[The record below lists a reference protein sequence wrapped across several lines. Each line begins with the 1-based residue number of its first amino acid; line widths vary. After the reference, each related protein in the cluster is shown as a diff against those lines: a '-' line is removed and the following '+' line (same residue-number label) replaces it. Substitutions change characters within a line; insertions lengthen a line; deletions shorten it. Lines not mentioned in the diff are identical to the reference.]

1 MKKKAIIE
9 VKVKDMAYPNFSI
22 GEHEGKK
29 IEFKGGLLGQ
39 VCSVKITRNRQSG
52 MKGKFMGL
60 VEKSELEKNENH
72 CPNVNE
78 CGGCAYQ
85 RLDYDTEIKLKENM
99 IIKLLEKENIDYKD
113 HIKVNKSPKIYEYR
127 NKMEYTFGD
136 SIKDGPL
143 VLGLHKQARFYEIV
157 DTKDCNIV
165 DGDFNLLRERIQ
177 EFFRKKGTSFYHKK
191 TRQGLLRH
199 CIIRKAMKTGQI
211 MVILVT
217 SSDPSFDQK
226 LKDKFIE
233 ELLASKTYGEVV
245 SIFHVT
251 NDALADAVVVEKME
265 KIYGSSYIEEE
276 MLDMKFR
283 ISPFS
288 FFQPNIYT
296 AENLY
301 KKAFEFAKIDKNT
314 KVLDLYS
321 GTGTITQIMASKC
334 KEAVGIEIVEEAVEK
349 AKENAILNNID
360 NIEFIAGDVLKEI
373 ENVKDDFDIVVLDP
387 PREGI
392 NPKAIDKI
400 IDINP
405 KKFVY
410 ISCNPKSQV
419 RDIHIFQEK
428 GYKLKEYEI
437 FDQFSR
443 SRHLEA
449 IALLEK

>member
-1 MKKKAIIE
+1 
-9 VKVKDMAYPNFSI
+9 
-22 GEHEGKK
+22 
-29 IEFKGGLLGQ
+29 
-39 VCSVKITRNRQSG
+39 
-52 MKGKFMGL
+52 
-60 VEKSELEKNENH
+60 
-72 CPNVNE
+72 
-78 CGGCAYQ
+78 
-85 RLDYDTEIKLKENM
+85 M

-177 EFFRKKGTSFYHKK
+177 EFFRKKGTKFPTTK

-233 ELLASKTYGEVV
+233 ELLASKTRGEVV

-251 NDALADAVVVEKME
+251 NDVLADAVVVEKME

-283 ISPFS
+283 ISPFLS
-288 FFQPNIYT
+288 FQPNIYT

-301 KKAFEFAKIDKNT
+301 KKAFEFCKN
-314 KVLDLYS
+314 
-321 GTGTITQIMASKC
+321 
-334 KEAVGIEIVEEAVEK
+334 
-349 AKENAILNNID
+349 
-360 NIEFIAGDVLKEI
+360 
-373 ENVKDDFDIVVLDP
+373 
-387 PREGI
+387 
-392 NPKAIDKI
+392 
-400 IDINP
+400 
-405 KKFVY
+405 
-410 ISCNPKSQV
+410 
-419 RDIHIFQEK
+419 
-428 GYKLKEYEI
+428 
-437 FDQFSR
+437 
-443 SRHLEA
+443 
-449 IALLEK
+449 